1 MSYCLN
7 PVCRKPE
14 NPDDVEYCQSCRSS
28 LLLKDRYRAIKPI
41 GQGGFGKTFLAVD
54 EDMPSKP
61 QCVIKQF
68 FNRAI
73 RDETKAEELFRQE
86 AKQLEQLGKHYPQIP
101 ELLAHFELGSGLYL
115 VQEFIDGQNLLEE
128 LKQEGAF
135 DETKIWQL
143 LNDLLPVLQ
152 FIHSQRIIHRDIKP
166 ENIIRCQQD
175 SRFVLVDFGV
185 SKFVSETGLGSIG
198 TVIGTPGYAAPEQWK
213 GKAFFSSDL
222 YSLGI
227 TCFHLLTRQHP
238 EEVFTS
244 PGGDWEKYIRI
255 IRNNLNQKKDISH
268 ALKGLIT
275 KLLQPDISQRYQ
287 SAEEVLRD
295 LNLELTQATSESSLI
310 LPVSVPMPRPQIWK
324 CLHTISVPTYS
335 VRCVAISPDGQT
347 LASGEETPH
356 KIRIWNLH
364 TGKPC
369 GEYVREVYDG
379 KSGDVWSITFCP
391 DGETL
396 VSSGWGDGKR
406 SMANKTQKTTI
417 QLLNFK
423 TGEVIRYFPKS
434 LGAVSSVAISP
445 DGQILASDGGNATVK
460 LWNLHTGKLLDTL
473 PGHSKGVWSVA
484 ISPDGQ
490 TLASGSEDKTIK
502 LWNLPTRKFIDTL
515 SEHSESV
522 HAVAISPDSQ
532 ILASGSEDNTVKLW
546 NIATRQRLR
555 TLSGHSGRVNSVAFS
570 PDGQI
575 LASGSEDDT
584 IRLWQVETG
593 ELLSPLPGESRWE
606 GIWSVAFSP
615 DGQIL
620 ASGIGGGTIKIWQR
634 G

>member
-7 PVCRKPE
+7 PACPKPE
-14 NPDDVEYCQSCRSS
+14 NPDDVHSCQSCSLP
-28 LLLKDRYRAIKPI
+28 LLLKERYRAIKPI

-310 LPVSVPMPRPQIWK
+310 LPVSVPMPRPQYGNAYILSLY
-324 CLHTISVPTYS
+324 LHTTF
-335 VRCVAISPDGQT
+335 RCVAISPDGQT
-347 LASGEETPH
+347 LASGDESH

-364 TGKPC
+364 SGELQR
-369 GEYVREVYDG
+369 EYVRYVYDG
-379 KSGDVWSITFCP
+379 KSGDVYSIAFCP
-391 DGETL
+391 DGDTL
-396 VSSGWGDGKR
+396 VSSGWTTGSR
-406 SMANKTQKTTI
+406 FMRNETQKTI

-423 TGEVIRYFPKS
+423 TGEIIRYFPITLES
-434 LGAVSSVAISP
+434 AYSVAISP
-445 DGQILASDGGNATVK
+445 DGQTLGSDGDNATVK
-460 LWNLHTGKLLDTL
+460 LWNLRTGELLHTLSE
-473 PGHSKGVWSVA
+473 HSKGVWSVA

-490 TLASGSEDKTIK
+490 TLASGSQDKTIK
-502 LWNLPTRKFIDTL
+502 LWNLPTGKLIYTL
-515 SEHSESV
+515 SEHSEPV
-522 HAVAISPDSQ
+522 HALAISADSQ
-532 ILASGSEDNTVKLW
+532 TLASGSADNTVKLW
-546 NIATRQRLR
+546 NIATRQLRR

-570 PDGQI
+570 PDGHI
-575 LASGSEDDT
+575 LASGSKMTQLGCGMWKRENCS
-584 IRLWQVETG
+584 L
-593 ELLSPLPGESRWE
+593 PLAGESRWE

-634 G
+634 D

>member
-14 NPDDVEYCQSCRSS
+14 NPDDVEYCQSCRLS

-86 AKQLEQLGKHYPQIP
+86 AKQLELLGKHYPQIP

-115 VQEFIDGQNLLEE
+115 VQEFIDGQNLFEE

-143 LNDLLPVLQ
+143 LNDLLPVLH

-185 SKFVSETGLGSIG
+185 SKFVTETGLGSIG

-227 TCFHLLTRQHP
+227 TCFHLLTGQHP
-238 EEVFTS
+238 KEVFTS

-268 ALKGLIT
+268 ALKGVIT
-275 KLLQPDISQRYQ
+275 KLLQPDISQRYE
-287 SAEEVLRD
+287 SAEEVIQD
-295 LNLELTQATSESSLI
+295 LNLELTQAPAESPLI
-310 LPVSVPMPRPQIWK
+310 LPVSATPYPQRWK
-324 CLHTISVPTYS
+324 CLHTISVPTYN

-347 LASGEETPH
+347 LASGDESH
-356 KIRIWNLH
+356 KIRIWHLH
-364 TGKPC
+364 S
-369 GEYVREVYDG
+369 GELQCEYERYVYDG
-379 KSGDVWSITFCP
+379 QSGDVYSIAFSP
-391 DGETL
+391 DGKTL
-396 VSSGWGDGKR
+396 VSSGWATGSRFMK
-406 SMANKTQKTTI
+406 NETQKTI
-417 QLLNFK
+417 QLLNYK
-423 TGEVIRYFPKS
+423 TGEVIRYFPIT
-434 LGAVSSVAISP
+434 LEAAYSVAISP
-445 DGQILASDGGNATVK
+445 DGHTLASDGNNATVK
-460 LWNLHTGKLLDTL
+460 LWNFQTGELLHTLL
-473 PGHSKGVWSVA
+473 GHSKGVWSVA

-490 TLASGSEDKTIK
+490 TIASGSQDKTIK
-502 LWNLPTRKFIDTL
+502 LWSLSTGKLIYTL
-515 SEHSESV
+515 SEHSEAV
-522 HAVAISPDSQ
+522 HAVAISADSQ
-532 ILASGSEDNTVKLW
+532 TLASGSQDNTVKLW
-546 NIATRQRLR
+546 HVDTGKLRR

-570 PDGQI
+570 PDGHI
-575 LASGSEDDT
+575 LASGSKDDT
-584 IRLWQVETG
+584 IRLWYVETG
-593 ELLSPLPGESRWE
+593 ELLCTLVGESRRE

-634 G
+634 S

>member
-310 LPVSVPMPRPQIWK
+310 LPVSVPMPRPPIWK
-324 CLHTISVPTYS
+324 CLHTISVPTYN
-335 VRCVAISPDGQT
+335 VCCVAISPDGQT
-347 LASGEETPH
+347 LASGDESH

-364 TGKPC
+364 S
-369 GEYVREVYDG
+369 GELQREYTRYVYEG
-379 KSGDVWSITFCP
+379 QSGDVYSIAFCP

-396 VSSGWGDGKR
+396 VSSGWSTASRRLGTIPK
-406 SMANKTQKTTI
+406 TI

-434 LGAVSSVAISP
+434 LGAVHSVAISP
-445 DGQILASDGGNATVK
+445 DGQSLASDGDNAAVK
-460 LWNLHTGKLLDTL
+460 VWNLQTGELLHTLA
-473 PGHSKGVWSVA
+473 GHSKWVWSVA

-502 LWNLPTRKFIDTL
+502 LWNLPTGKLLHTL
-515 SEHSESV
+515 SNHSESV
-522 HAVAISPDSQ
+522 YAVAISADSQ
-532 ILASGSEDNTVKLW
+532 TLASGSEDNTVKLW
-546 NIATRQRLR
+546 NIATGKLLH
-555 TLSGHSGRVNSVAFS
+555 TLSGHLGRVNSVSFS
-570 PDGQI
+570 PYGHI
-575 LASGSEDDT
+575 LASGSKDDT
-584 IRLWQVETG
+584 IRLWHVETG
-593 ELLSPLPGESRWE
+593 ELLCTLVGESRRE
-606 GIWSVAFSP
+606 GILSVAFSP